1 MNQWTQFFYR
11 DKAKEHLGKDVLLYT
26 TDGDGAGY
34 LKCGKVPGV
43 YATVDFGSG
52 ADAASAFHQQRL
64 YEPNGKSIFFQLLC
78 FTRIYTLDCT
88 LIWLLMLILIFEY

>member
-1 MNQWTQFFYR
+1 MNQWTWFLNR

-34 LKCGKVPGV
+34 LKCGKIPGV

-52 ADAASAFHQQRL
+52 YDAASAFHQQRL
-64 YEPNGKSIFFQLLC
+64 YEPNGNFKIVVQKDYFPTSILRTQ
-78 FTRIYTLDCT
+78 
-88 LIWLLMLILIFEY
+88 

>member
-1 MNQWTQFFYR
+1 MFFLR

-26 TDGDGAGY
+26 TDGDGAGF

-52 ADAASAFHQQRL
+52 ADAATAFHQQRL
-64 YEPNGKSIFFQLLC
+64 YEPNGKFNISVQRDNFS
-78 FTRIYTLDCT
+78 TN
-88 LIWLLMLILIFEY
+88 ILYPIQQID